1 MAIKIRVVNM
11 IPQSVSNETNQ
22 DSEPDL
28 AVHPGNPWQLS
39 ATTSLTP
46 DPGGSTFA
54 PIFVSRDRG
63 HTWTLN
69 PLIPGSA
76 TFGGT
81 TFGTGDVT
89 LRHSRQELAVT
100 PIRADNGNML
110 ALRTA
115 DPFTATSLQTI
126 DTVPVILFGP
136 DQPFVRTMTVTH
148 GPDTGKDR
156 VYLGFN
162 NLNLTGATS
171 SIDVSADGEAS
182 SPVFTRVVIESR
194 STGAAGQDGP
204 AVRPAVH
211 SDGTVY
217 AAFMGW
223 RAPSGTTTDVV
234 VVRDDHWGIGG
245 TPFQDLV
252 DTDGFPGLRVAL
264 GVTNLALGTI
274 LGAGQ
279 ERVGND
285 LTIAVDPRKSSRVFI
300 AWCDVQVGVYTLHVR
315 ASEDRGK
322 TWSPTDLLTVTNVT
336 NPAIAINDRGKVG
349 LVYQQLTTTL
359 RWETHV
365 RFSKKG
371 AHWDDYVLSTTPAG
385 VPVANPLIGP
395 YLGDYEQLL
404 TQGTDF
410 YGVFCA
416 NNTPD
421 LANFPQGVHYQRNAD
436 FTTNTLLDVTGLT
449 PVAISIDPFFFHIS
463 WDEEK
468 EEEEEERE
476 HEFEGGQLRV
486 KGLKYEKLEISGM
499 DLNLGEDDD
508 QRHRRLRDRLRH
520 VAERLLGD
528 EDDDRD

>member
-28 AVHPGNPWQLS
+28 AVHHANPWQL
-39 ATTSLTP
+39 AGTTSLTP

-69 PLIPGSA
+69 PLIPGSTTIA
-76 TFGGT
+76 GT

-89 LRHSRQELAVT
+89 LRHSRQELYVA
-100 PIRADNGNML
+100 PIRANNGNL
-110 ALRTA
+110 LVQRTA

-126 DTVPVILFGP
+126 DTVPVVVFGP
-136 DQPFVRTMTVTH
+136 DQPFVRTITVTH

-156 VYLGFN
+156 VYVGFN
-162 NLNLTGATS
+162 NLNLSGATS
-171 SIDVSADGEAS
+171 SIDVCADGEAS
-182 SPVFTRVVIESR
+182 SPVFNRVVIESR

-245 TPFQDLV
+245 TPFQDLI
-252 DTDGFPGLRVAL
+252 DTDSLPGLRVAL
-264 GVTNLALGTI
+264 GTNNFALGTI

-279 ERVGND
+279 QRVGND
-285 LTIAVDPRKSSRVFI
+285 LTIAVDPSNSSRVFI
-300 AWCDVQVGVYTLHVR
+300 AWCDLQVGVYTLHVR
-315 ASEDRGK
+315 SSEDRGQ
-322 TWSPTDLLTVTNVT
+322 TWSAKDLLTVTNVT
-336 NPAIAINDRGKVG
+336 NPSLAINERGKVG
-349 LVYQQLTTTL
+349 LLYQQLTTTP

-365 RFSKKG
+365 QFSKKG
-371 AHWDDYVLSTTPAG
+371 AHWDDHVLSTTPAG
-385 VPVANPLIGP
+385 QPVANPLIGP

-404 TQGTDF
+404 TRGTDF

-421 LANFPQGVHYQRNAD
+421 MSNFPHGVRYQRNAD
-436 FTTNTLLDVTGLT
+436 FSTNTLLDVSGIN

-463 WDEEK
+463 WHDEK
-468 EEEEEERE
+468 DEEEEKV
-476 HEFEGGQLRV
+476 EFAFGRGQLRV
-486 KGLKYEKLEISGM
+486 KGLKYEKLEIEELELAS
-499 DLNLGEDDD
+499 GEDDD
-508 QRHRRLRDRLRH
+508 HD
-520 VAERLLGD
+520 
-528 EDDDRD
+528 